1 MITVLLVDDHAY
13 IRKGIRYLLEG
24 TPDMEVVATASNGI
38 EAVARARMFQPDVVI
53 MDISMPLMNGIEA
66 IKEIRASCPGTQVL
80 ALSIYDNVECI
91 QDALQAGARGYVLKD
106 KISDDLLE
114 AIRSLYNGQRYFSQ
128 KIADKIIPPYIEDNN
143 DNPLAG

>member
-13 IRKGIRYLLEG
+13 IRKGIRYLLEA

-80 ALSIYDNVECI
+80 ALSIYDNVEYI

-106 KISDDLLE
+106 KIPDDLLE